1 MLNVGW
7 PELMV
12 IGVVALLV
20 IGPKDLPEM
29 FRQLGRFTA
38 KMRQMSREFQKAM
51 DDAARQ
57 TGVSD
62 VAKDLKDATSS
73 KSLGLDGIKS
83 AADKFE
89 KWDPLKN
96 AAKPSAPPPKAVP
109 TPVIPPGNQ
118 AVATPVGPETQALY
132 DKQAARAE
140 ALKEYNARIKTIE
153 EQAAAAAAAPVSAPA
168 APVVETQKK
177 ADEA

>member
-38 KMRQMSREFQKAM
+38 KLRQMSREFQKAM
-51 DDAARQ
+51 DEAARQ
-57 TGVSD
+57 AGVSD
-62 VAKDLKDATSS
+62 VAKDLKDATSN
-73 KSLGLDGIKS
+73 KALGLDGLKS

-96 AAKPSAPPPKAVP
+96 VAKPTVAPK
-109 TPVIPPGNQ
+109 PVVLPG
-118 AVATPVGPETQALY
+118 ASPAATPAAGAVGPETQALY

-140 ALKEYNARIKTIE
+140 ALREYNAKIKAIE
-153 EQAAAAAAAPVSAPA
+153 TQAAAPAPEPVAAPAAAAAA
-168 APVVETQKK
+168 EQK